1 MAQTIFVEAINQA
14 IGEEMRRDENVF
26 IMGEDI
32 RRAVYGATADLLTE
46 FGDKRVLD
54 TPLSENGFF
63 GAAIGASLVGLRP
76 IVETLTSFMWVGMD
90 QLISQAAKMRYMFG
104 GQATL
109 PVVYRATMF
118 YGGGSAAHHSDRSYP
133 MFMNMPGI
141 KIVVPSNPADMK
153 GLLKSAVRDDD
164 PTIVFEDGTLFG
176 MRGDIPDDSELP
188 QGELVVPFGEAK
200 IIREGSD
207 CTIVGIA
214 GSVNVA
220 VTAADQ
226 LASAGISVEVI
237 DPRTLVPFD
246 KQTVL
251 DSVEK
256 TGRLV
261 IVDPAHK
268 VCSAASEIASIVAE
282 EGFWSLQAPIQ
293 KVASEQV
300 HIPFSPALE
309 KLVYPNV
316 EKVINAVNRTFE
328 E

>member
-1 MAQTIFVEAINQA
+1 MAQMVFIEAINQA
-14 IGEEMRRDENVF
+14 IHEEMERDESVY

-32 RRAVYGATADLLTE
+32 RRAVYGATADLLDK
-46 FGDKRVLD
+46 FGEKRVLD

-63 GAAIGASLVGLRP
+63 GAAIGSSLVGMRP

-109 PVVYRATMF
+109 PVVFRATMF

-153 GLLKSAVRDDD
+153 GLLKAAVRDDD
-164 PTIVFEDGTLFG
+164 PVIIFEDGTLFG
-176 MRGDIPDDSELP
+176 MRGEVPDNAELP

-200 IIREGSD
+200 IVREGTD

-214 GSVNVA
+214 GAVNHA
-220 VTAADQ
+220 IAASNV
-226 LASAGISVEVI
+226 LAGEGISVEVI

-246 KQTVL
+246 KKTVL
-251 DSVEK
+251 ESVEK

-261 IVDPAHK
+261 IADPAHK

-282 EGFWSLQAPIQ
+282 EGFWSLHAPIQ

-300 HIPFSPALE
+300 HIPYSPALE
-309 KLVYPNV
+309 KLVYPNA
-316 EKVINAVNRTFE
+316 EKIAAAVRRTLE
-328 E
+328 S